1 MSDKIPTYVSRPDS
15 LQEIK
20 KVITSLSKDE
30 LKEYYW
36 YREIES
42 NERSDFFGRYKDFDD
57 LISKLDVG
65 TNKYDKYVFDNL
77 KEPKLEDDENSGFS
91 MSNEGFAYDM
101 GSVIEGNPE
110 CCIAQKALSPRKHI
124 KIVLEIFSTWHASSG
139 DLANKAVA
147 VANLIN
153 SLLAKGY
160 IVDVKL
166 VTLQY
171 EDDNK
176 KKDWNDYITD
186 FSIDIP
192 TNALNLQ
199 KLVYMFSSEFY
210 RGILFLYTAIIA
222 NAPGACNGRS
232 VKKDREEIVREYA
245 KKNICYIPGI
255 YDDNTYS
262 TIERAN
268 ERILDHW
275 NNFLKYREEEM
286 NNK

>member
-1 MSDKIPTYVSRPDS
+1 MLLLFSFVIF
-15 LQEIK
+15 LIK
-20 KVITSLSKDE
+20 EAIIT
-30 LKEYYW
+30 W
-36 YREIES
+36 A
-42 NERSDFFGRYKDFDD
+42 

-110 CCIAQKALSPRKHI
+110 CCIAQKALSPRKYI
-124 KIVLEIFSTWHASSG
+124 KIVLEHFSTWQASSG

-171 EDDNK
+171 EDDNR

-210 RGILFLYTAIIA
+210 RGISFLYIAIIA
-222 NAPGACNGRS
+222 NRPGACNGRS
-232 VKKDREEIVREYA
+232 VKNDREEVVREYA
-245 KKNICYIPGI
+245 KKNVCYIPGI
-255 YDDNTYS
+255 YSDHSRYS

-275 NNFLKYREEEM
+275 NNFLRYREEEM